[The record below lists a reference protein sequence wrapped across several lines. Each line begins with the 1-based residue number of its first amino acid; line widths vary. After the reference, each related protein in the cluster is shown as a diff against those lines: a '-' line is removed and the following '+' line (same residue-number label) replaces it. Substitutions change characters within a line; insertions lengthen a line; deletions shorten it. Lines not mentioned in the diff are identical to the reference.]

1 MSCAFLSAAA
11 ATATR
16 AIASAWSVAVTLVP
30 SRPDPPGRR
39 GDQCPSRS
47 RRWERRVRTGTRSTR
62 AGSAQVEARRLSGC
76 AAASATTA
84 RVGRSLDP
92 AEACVMRWD
101 HARRHTACGLLALA
115 LLTSCSATEPRPDVG
130 GSVAEP
136 APGATLAWSRVIATG
151 TRPFA
156 VVGETVL
163 LADGTA
169 LLGLRRSDGGELWR
183 VPFVDGDRFTVAG
196 GHVVV
201 ERSRTGSFVASEPT
215 DSRSVE
221 VFDAATGSPRWRA
234 EGPARAVVR
243 TDAVYLTRAA
253 DRVTT
258 AHEIADG
265 RPRWTASGIGIA
277 NDSIGARLPYA
288 PRSPRYLATTGGGT
302 VAAVDARTGAVQRG
316 RLGSHD
322 WYALVADQTWWR
334 PQRPPAERAPVH
346 GRGHHGQGRRHEP
359 AHHHGLQRQAGRQQ
373 LRTRPRRHRQ
383 RPVRP
388 RIRHP
393 HRREQRGRASPGA
406 GPRHGGDHLDRGRP
420 GRADRRRRQLPPGA
434 QARRAPATSPLLDFA
449 GGRQV
454 LDGAGTPACRS
465 PRPAGTP
472 R

>member
-1 MSCAFLSAAA
+1 
-11 ATATR
+11 
-16 AIASAWSVAVTLVP
+16 
-30 SRPDPPGRR
+30 
-39 GDQCPSRS
+39 
-47 RRWERRVRTGTRSTR
+47 
-62 AGSAQVEARRLSGC
+62 
-76 AAASATTA
+76 
-84 RVGRSLDP
+84 
-92 AEACVMRWD
+92 MRWD
-101 HARRHTACGLLALA
+101 HARRHAACGLLALA

-136 APGATLAWSRVIATG
+136 APGATLAWSRVVATG

-183 VPFVDGDRFTVAG
+183 LPFVDGDRFTVAG

-201 ERSRTGSFVASEPT
+201 ERSRAGSFVASEPT

-253 DRVTT
+253 DHVTT

-265 RPRWTASGIGIA
+265 RARWTASGIGIA

-288 PRSPRYLATTGGGT
+288 PPSPRYLATTGGGT
-302 VAAVDARTGAVQRG
+302 VAAVDARTGAVERG

-322 WYALVADQTWWR
+322 WYALVADQTLVTTDNDPPPSERRCTVAVTTVAVDGTNQRTTTAFSGRQADNSCERALADTDNGQSTLGSGTRIAVSSADGR
-334 PQRPPAERAPVH
+334 PQALDLATGAITWTAAAPGVPID
-346 GRGHHGQGRRHEP
+346 GDGHSLLVRRH
-359 AHHHGLQRQAGRQQ
+359 AD
-373 LRTRPRRHRQ
+373 T
-383 RPVRP
+383 
-388 RIRHP
+388 
-393 HRREQRGRASPGA
+393 
-406 GPRHGGDHLDRGRP
+406 GDL
-420 GRADRRRRQLPPGA
+420 A
-434 QARRAPATSPLLDFA
+434 LLDFD
-449 GGRQV
+449 GGRQRWTAPDAGLPGTSASWNSAV
-454 LDGAGTPACRS
+454 TSGLVAVTGAADDHPFVTVYDADTRRLRGRFPSWLAGAGDTWVAVTHGN
-465 PRPAGTP
+465 GTADQLTVEFWTFSS